1 MRCPYCYAAARA
13 LRREIPI
20 VACEFLCPICQK
32 LEDLEYQISQLNML
46 EDQKDGFE
54 FVVEISCKTCTR
66 KRTLRKFKDSLA
78 ATAEVNINPEEIS
91 FK

>member
-1 MRCPYCYAAARA
+1 
-13 LRREIPI
+13 
-20 VACEFLCPICQK
+20 
-32 LEDLEYQISQLNML
+32 ML